1 MKPYLMI
8 ACAALLISGCT
19 SLRFPQGSSNGMH
32 IYVSTPHSPKELT
45 VVDTVTREPIWI
57 LPIPVNHKAAI
68 QFQYG
73 KTWLPT
79 TTGASGPQVLRWGVF
94 TLDQDYVMGELA
106 NQQVLSG
113 NPVRI
118 EVNVR
123 KKPRDKPVP
132 AIPSIGR
139 R

>member
-1 MKPYLMI
+1 MKRYLMI

-19 SLRFPQGSSNGMH
+19 SVKFPQGASTGMH

-45 VVDTVTREPIWI
+45 VVDTVTRETLWV
-57 LPIPVNHKAAI
+57 LPIPVNHKAAVH
-68 QFQYG
+68 FAYG

-79 TTGASGPQVLRWGVF
+79 TTGAGGPQVMRWGVF
-94 TLDQDYVMGELA
+94 TLDQDYVMGTLA
-106 NQQVLSG
+106 NQQMLSG

-123 KKPRDKPVP
+123 KKARDKPIQ
-132 AIPSIGR
+132 AIPSLGQR
-139 R
+139 